1 MSNSKNNVREILA
14 QMEAEERAAQEAAE
28 RLIAD
33 NAKRK
38 QELLEQLRVEDLAD
52 VREKCRLHGFTA
64 TELKGYIKARA
75 RGRPPKEAGAPKRK
89 YTRRAKT
96 TA

>member
-1 MSNSKNNVREILA
+1 MVGTQDIRSLLA
-14 QMEAEERAAQEAAE
+14 KMEAEERSAREAAE
-28 RLIAD
+28 QLVQD
-33 NAKRK
+33 NAKK
-38 QELLEQLRVEDLAD
+38 KADLLAKLRDEDLAD

-89 YTRRAKT
+89 YTRRARPSE
-96 TA
+96 